1 MQLSVGG
8 GLSANCEQRTQL
20 SEFRGC
26 LISVQF
32 SFAFVHSF
40 CLNIFLH
47 RGEEKLEE
55 KEQVLLNLINLQSA
69 VDTDL
74 DC

>member
-1 MQLSVGG
+1 MHLSVGG

-55 KEQVLLNLINLQSA
+55 KE
-69 VDTDL
+69 
-74 DC
+74 